1 MGFRIEDPASIAESS
16 SSFFVENG
24 LYGIGSKGVILNK
37 GNFGEFSDVEFW
49 GFKGRH
55 EYEAIA
61 WKDEQDLE
69 FKRSCF
75 LSGIIVCPATHKIQ
89 NYRCTADWAINIIVQ
104 CFDY

>member
-16 SSFFVENG
+16 SFFVENG
-24 LYGIGSKGVILNK
+24 LLILYGIGSKGVILK
-37 GNFGEFSDVEFW
+37 QGNFGEFSDVEFW
-49 GFKGRH
+49 GFKGRL

-75 LSGIIVCPATHKIQ
+75 LSGIIVRRLT
-89 NYRCTADWAINIIVQ
+89 R
-104 CFDY
+104 